1 MAMPIHYSG
10 VAPLVAGIL
19 IAAGVV
25 SALAGRSREKLLRYG
40 LAVAIVGW
48 PIYVIPF
55 VTLDYSL
62 REVFWNTSP
71 GLPLWMRIAS
81 SWAGGGGSLYLFA
94 AISAVATLYVAR
106 GLAEAEKKDVLVA
119 GVAVVTLAAIAGAFA
134 NGAFSAMEERPVSGA
149 GLNPLLK
156 SPWLYPHPL
165 STFGGY
171 ALLAV
176 AAAAMLTGEK
186 RRGLLVYELG
196 WALLTI
202 GIVLGGYWSYETFGW
217 GGYWAWDPVE
227 TSELMVWLIATVL
240 PHFLA
245 TVPSMIIFN
254 AAWLLSSVFM
264 AMYVTRTGLS
274 PLHSFA
280 APGIGALI
288 LLTTGVA
295 PAAYAVYMLARGSE
309 AIVSEAGKTLRS
321 RKPYAVGLLVA
332 GVALLVSAVFVY
344 GTLFLPSLLA
354 ATGHEV
360 TVPQMQSGVRYFHP
374 VLYPLLVVMLA
385 SIPLTFIG
393 DKIGWRGYAAL
404 LASTAIVS
412 AIFGLAAYRGVYL
425 LAPLSPP
432 STNAMMAFGIPWAV
446 IASASTIVY
455 IAYKLRD
462 SRIQRLLAD
471 RLTSVSLLHVG
482 MAVTVLGV
490 LLSGTYAFNDKY
502 TWHYQLEPGEAISL
516 PGGAKLVLE
525 DFSYKMSNS
534 TVDIYTNYVGRSTTY
549 MLAWSL
555 LNYVK
560 TDLAEF
566 IKLYNQGREMF
577 NNNQTIRWLL
587 ETAKKS
593 PISLN
598 TSITVYANA
607 TVTLYD
613 LETNATI
620 TLAKDEPIKI
630 LLENASL
637 RLDLNM
643 DPNTGI
649 MSVNLLIMAGNL
661 TVVLPDKVSLDQ
673 DKIGFH
679 QYLEAVFDQTLEL
692 SLGGTRVVVERAGI
706 LPEAL
711 LLAGQGS
718 PLLVTGNRITGGNAA
733 LYIYGYIG
741 ATEADRVNIPSQL
754 PHAVTAY
761 IVSTLDPATQR
772 ILNMIEN
779 STLYKLLVNTT
790 AIDSIT
796 KSPKCLGDP
805 HGCIGYV
812 DAPRLVP
819 ETAWLDV
826 KLRVDNGDASKTVNV
841 RIRFEAYGEI
851 QGIHGLVSKVIHIG
865 LGLDEVYVV
874 VSPPVVEGY
883 LGGRVAYH
891 ELLVYYLHEAFKHL
905 PPEKRLALAAL
916 MAAGYNIDVFN
927 DGVVD
932 VNERQQLEATLVDLY
947 LLAENFSQANST
959 IALEGLHVQVKMIPG
974 VRLVWIGSI
983 IMALAAVYAAV
994 ARLVG
999 SGAKQ
1004 RGIDS

>member
-1 MAMPIHYSG
+1 MSSVAFMHYTG
-10 VAPLVAGIL
+10 IAPLVAGAL
-19 IAAGVV
+19 IVAGVV
-25 SALAGRSREKLLRYG
+25 LVLKGKSGEKLLRYG
-40 LAVAIVGW
+40 LAVAVVGW
-48 PIYVIPF
+48 LVYLVPF

-81 SWAGGGGSLYLFA
+81 SWASGGGSLYLFA
-94 AISAVATLYVAR
+94 VIVSAAGLYLLRVHKSR
-106 GLAEAEKKDVLVA
+106 LFQVILGGIV
-119 GVAVVTLAAIAGAFA
+119 LAALAAAFL

-156 SPWLYPHPL
+156 SPWIYPHPL

-186 RRGLLVYELG
+186 RRSIIVYELG
-196 WALLTI
+196 WALLTL

-227 TSELMVWLIATVL
+227 TSELMVWLAATLL
-240 PHFLA
+240 PHVMVA
-245 TVPSMIIFN
+245 VPSLAAFN
-254 AAWLLSSVFM
+254 SAWLLGSVFM

-288 LLTTGVA
+288 LLTVGVA
-295 PAAYAVYMLARGSE
+295 LAAYGVYTLAQRSGAIASE
-309 AIVSEAGKTLRS
+309 VGRTLRS
-321 RKPYAVGLLVA
+321 RKPHAVGLLVA
-332 GVALLVSAVFVY
+332 GAAIFISAVFVY
-344 GTLFLPSLLA
+344 GTLFLPSLLV

-360 TVPQMQSGVRYFHP
+360 SVPQMQSGVRYFHP
-374 VLYPLLVVMLA
+374 VLYPLLIAMLA
-385 SIPLTFIG
+385 AMPLAFIG

-404 LASTAIVS
+404 IVS
-412 AIFGLAAYRGVYL
+412 VALVSTIFGLAAYKGVYL

-446 IASASTIVY
+446 IAVASTIAYIVY
-455 IAYKLRD
+455 TLRRSRTQKLLTH
-462 SRIQRLLAD
+462 RLA
-471 RLTSVSLLHVG
+471 SVSLLHLG

-490 LLSGTYAFNDKY
+490 LLSGTYSFNDKY
-502 TWHYQLEPGEAISL
+502 TWYYQLKPGEAVSL
-516 PGGAKLVLE
+516 PGSAKLVLE
-525 DFSYKMSNS
+525 DFSYGISNS
-534 TVDIYTNYVGRSTTY
+534 TVDIYTNYVGRSATY

-566 IKLYNQGREMF
+566 IKLYNQGREIL
-577 NNNQTIRWLL
+577 NNNETVIWLL
-587 ETAKKS
+587 DTAKKG
-593 PISLN
+593 PISFN
-598 TSITVYANA
+598 TSIVADANA

-613 LETNATI
+613 LETNATMA
-620 TLAKDEPIKI
+620 LARNKLVKI
-630 LLENASL
+630 LLNNVSL

-643 DPNTGI
+643 DPNTGVI
-649 MSVNLLIMAGNL
+649 SVNLLIMANNL
-661 TVVLPDKVSLDQ
+661 TLVFPDRILLNR

-679 QYLEAVFDQTLEL
+679 QYLEVVFDHPLEL
-692 SLGGTRVVVERAGI
+692 NLGDVKVVAKRAGI

-718 PLLVTGNRITGGNAA
+718 PLLFVDDRITGSNAA
-733 LYIYGYIG
+733 LHIYGYIETPKAG
-741 ATEADRVNIPSQL
+741 RVDIPSQL
-754 PHAVTAY
+754 PQAVTAY
-761 IVSTLDPATQR
+761 VVSTLDPSMQK
-772 ILNMIEN
+772 ILDIMEN
-779 STLYKLLVNTT
+779 STLYKLLVNST

-851 QGIHGLVSKVIHIG
+851 QGIHGLVSKVMHIG

-874 VSPPVVEGY
+874 VSPPVVEGH

-983 IMALAAVYAAV
+983 IMALAAVYAAA

-1004 RGIDS
+1004 QGKE